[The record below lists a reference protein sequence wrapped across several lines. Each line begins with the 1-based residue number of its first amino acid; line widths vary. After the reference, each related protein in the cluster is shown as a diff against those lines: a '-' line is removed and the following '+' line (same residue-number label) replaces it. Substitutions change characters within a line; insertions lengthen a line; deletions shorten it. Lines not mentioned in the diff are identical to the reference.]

1 MDRKKT
7 FATSVGGVIIGGGN
21 RVTVQTMT
29 TVKTEKTDETAEQ
42 INECVD
48 AGADIVR
55 VAVRDEADAK
65 AIKILKE
72 KVSCPI
78 VADIHFSSKLAILS
92 VENGADKVRINP
104 GNIGGKA
111 EIKAVSDCLKAYK
124 IPVRAGSNSGSI
136 EKEFLLKYG
145 RSAEALAESA
155 LNAARKFESYGV
167 NDIVISAKASDV
179 ATTVKAYEILSER
192 CSYPLHV
199 GVTEAGTLQSGLIKG
214 AAGIGSL
221 LLHGIGDTVRVS
233 LSAPPVKEVYAAKK
247 ILRACGIEND
257 YVEVVSC
264 PTCGRCDY
272 NVFEIAEEIE
282 KATQNT
288 HKRLKVAVMGCVVN
302 GIGEG
307 KDADIGIAG
316 GKDECVIFSGGE
328 IKRKVPAALAKQ
340 EILKEIELWLRKN

>member
-1 MDRKKT
+1 MKNDKT
-7 FATSVGGVIIGGGN
+7 FAVNVGGVKIGGGN
-21 RVTVQTMT
+21 RITVQTMT
-29 TVKTEKTDETAEQ
+29 TVKTEKTDEAAEQ
-42 INECVD
+42 IRACVN

-65 AIKILKE
+65 GIKKLKE
-72 KVSCPI
+72 KVNCPI

-92 VENGADKVRINP
+92 CENGADKIRINP

-136 EKEFLLKYG
+136 EKEYLEKYG
-145 RSAEALAESA
+145 RTAKALAESA
-155 LNAARKFESYGV
+155 LHAARIFESYGV

-179 ATTVKAYEILSER
+179 ATTVKAYEILSES
-192 CSYPLHV
+192 CSYPLHI
-199 GVTEAGTLQSGLIKG
+199 GVTEAGTMQSGMIKG
-214 AAGIGSL
+214 AIGIGSL

-233 LSAPPVKEVYAAKK
+233 LSAPPEEEVYAAKR
-247 ILRACGIEND
+247 ILRAVGIDKD

-307 KDADIGIAG
+307 KDADLGIAG

-328 IKRKVPAALAKQ
+328 IKRKVPASLAKQ
-340 EILKEIELWLRKN
+340 EIMKEIELWLRKN